1 MKNHEV
7 DSVAAFR
14 STKNNQKSTILFGH
28 GLLCKT
34 RPASP
39 LAPKLKDEYHKGV
52 LV

>member
-1 MKNHEV
+1 MDLV
-7 DSVAAFR
+7 LSPLLFD
-14 STKNNQKSTILFGH
+14 NQQSKINTLSGH

-39 LAPKLKDEYHKGV
+39 LAPKLKDEYHKDV